1 VVGGGGCPL
10 GPREKTR
17 RVRERFLQSSTAVHF
32 ASNSRDARD
41 WMGKDVKVM
50 VHRVYKP
57 TPNGSNPALVFV
69 SSCFSDTTC
78 TGDGV
83 GPTLALFTS
92 LLGN

>member
-1 VVGGGGCPL
+1 MGGRRRRKPTRATRKDKARAGESCS
-10 GPREKTR
+10 PRQQCTSH
-17 RVRERFLQSSTAVHF
+17 QT
-32 ASNSRDARD
+32 RDARSR
-41 WMGKDVKVM
+41 MGKDVKVM
-50 VHRVYKP
+50 EHWVYKP

-83 GPTLALFTS
+83 GPTRALFTS